1 MVAGIETLLRPGA
14 AECRVEEDRQ
24 DLARLSVGTL
34 AYMRDR
40 SESLEARLRHHGVS
54 LEWLASEE
62 HDLYEAMRL
71 SVRLTSVRA
80 NTARAGRRCD
90 RIRAELLRR
99 QIPDR

>member
-1 MVAGIETLLRPGA
+1 MTGIGTLLVPGV

-24 DLARLSVGTL
+24 ELARLSVGTL

-40 SESLEARLRHHGVS
+40 GEALEARLRYHGVS

-71 SVRLTSVRA
+71 SARLTNVRA
-80 NTARAGRRCD
+80 NTARAERRCD
-90 RIRAELLRR
+90 RIRAEMLRR